1 MRFSIS
7 GRNLL
12 DGNTRRATT
21 APAAGPPP
29 LTTIRVGAPEH
40 PRALGRRSG
49 ALSYDRIFVPSLVID
64 HTELML
70 RQHGAAGG
78 EGFGLWAGTLSGG
91 DAFVSTLVVPRV
103 DGGGCFH
110 GEVSPSRTARV
121 FEELDLLDLVPIT
134 QIHSHPEAAYLSSI
148 DAQRP
153 LVAVA
158 GFLSLIVPDFGFF
171 DLVDVGR
178 WRAYEYHGR
187 DKWRE
192 LDVDERKRRLIIDP
206 SLIRI
211 D

>member
-1 MRFSIS
+1 
-7 GRNLL
+7 
-12 DGNTRRATT
+12 
-21 APAAGPPP
+21 
-29 LTTIRVGAPEH
+29 V
-40 PRALGRRSG
+40 
-49 ALSYDRIFVPSLVID
+49 VD

-103 DGGGCFH
+103 EGGGRFH
-110 GEVSPSRTARV
+110 GEVSPSTTARV
-121 FEELDLLDLVPIT
+121 FEELDLLDLVPIA

-148 DAQRP
+148 DAERP

-171 DLVDVGR
+171 DLADVGR

-192 LDVDERKRRLIIDP
+192 LDVDERLRRLIIDP

-211 D
+211 N